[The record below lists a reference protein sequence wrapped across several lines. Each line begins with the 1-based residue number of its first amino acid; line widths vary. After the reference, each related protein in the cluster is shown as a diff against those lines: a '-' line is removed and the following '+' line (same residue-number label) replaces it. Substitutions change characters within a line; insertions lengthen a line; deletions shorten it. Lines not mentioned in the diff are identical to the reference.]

1 MLRGGAMTTLD
12 QIIEAARTLPL
23 EDLRSLMRWL
33 REQERLAVHGQQA
46 DDLVR
51 EQTERFHKAMKWIDD
66 HRAEYLGQWVALQ
79 GDRLI
84 SNGSNARRVHEHAKA
99 AGIEIPFVVR
109 VVEEELPFVAG
120 W

>member
-1 MLRGGAMTTLD
+1 MSTRD

-33 REQERLAVHGQQA
+33 RDQERLAVQDQQA
-46 DDLVR
+46 EDLVR
-51 EQTERFHKAMKWIDD
+51 EQTERFRRAMKWIDD
-66 HRAEYLGQWVALQ
+66 HRAEYLGQWVALE
-79 GDRLI
+79 GERLV
-84 SNGSNARRVHEHAKA
+84 SHGPNARQVHQQAKA

-109 VVEEELPFVAG
+109 VEREEGPFVAG

>member
-1 MLRGGAMTTLD
+1 MSTLD

-33 REQERLAVHGQQA
+33 REQERLAVQHQHTEEP
-46 DDLVR
+46 VR
-51 EQTERFHKAMKWIDD
+51 KQTERFRKAMKWIDD
-66 HRAEYLGQWVALQ
+66 HRGEYLGQWVALQ

-84 SNGSNARRVHEHAKA
+84 SSGSDARQVHEQAKA
-99 AGIEIPFVVR
+99 AGIAIPFVVR
-109 VVEEELPFVAG
+109 VFEDEGPFVAG